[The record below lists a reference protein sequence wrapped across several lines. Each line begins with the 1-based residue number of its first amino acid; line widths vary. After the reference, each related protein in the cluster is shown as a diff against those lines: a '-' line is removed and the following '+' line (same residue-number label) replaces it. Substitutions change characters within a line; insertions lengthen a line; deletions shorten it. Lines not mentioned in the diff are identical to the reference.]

1 VVILS
6 TMTKS
11 DSNEPVTKGM
21 LDDAVTAILQGMDKM
36 FVKLQGEMVERFGK
50 VEEEICGV
58 KVELSHVKD
67 EIKGLKA
74 DLSVTPSRKEFEQ
87 LKTRVDKHHPLS

>member
-21 LDDAVTAILQGMDKM
+21 LDEAVSAILQGMDKM
-36 FVKLQGEMVERFGK
+36 FGNLREEMGERFVK
-50 VEEEICGV
+50 VEEEIRGV

-74 DLSVTPSRKEFEQ
+74 NLSVTPSRKEFEQ